1 MVTMGLWICVA
12 AIIAVLLFSA
22 YVLMWYAHVTATEP
36 KATDSKVEAIR
47 GVEAILARST
57 GRKTPSVTR
66 PKSSRT
72 SGTANKAPTSW
83 SSFYTESSR
92 HVPESV
98 RNSTVGTPASR
109 VGVDAGSRRG
119 ALPLL
124 PLCPQLIVPDG
135 TRLKCVLQEAV
146 CRRRQDLAFNING
159 IAAHGGAPLFQIR
172 VVERAVAAGN
182 CGIFVETLG
191 GKEQFAFLSTQELWA
206 DEGDLI
212 PKFSIMRPGGL
223 PYASM
228 QKSPQGEYVVRCGQ
242 ENMMT
247 FSGDF
252 LTHDIQVRGALGQT
266 VGLVGNSSGGEY
278 EVQVNPRS
286 DAGLV
291 VLGLLAIDK
300 CERVSSSPP
309 GSTNYVPVGTAPT
322 PP

>member
-1 MVTMGLWICVA
+1 MGLWICVA
-12 AIIAVLLFSA
+12 AIIAVLLFST

-36 KATDSKVEAIR
+36 KATDNKVEAIR

-57 GRKTPSVTR
+57 GRRTPTVTR

-72 SGTANKAPTSW
+72 SGAPKAPSSW
-83 SSFYTESSR
+83 SSFYTDSSR
-92 HVPESV
+92 HLPESV
-98 RNSTVGTPASR
+98 RSSTVGTPASR
-109 VGVDAGSRRG
+109 AGVEGGSRRG
-119 ALPLL
+119 ALPVL

-146 CRRRQDLAFNING
+146 CRRRQELTFNING

-172 VVERAVAAGN
+172 VVERAVTAGN

-191 GKEQFAFLSTQELWA
+191 GKEQFAFLSTQEMWA
-206 DEGDLI
+206 DEGDLT
-212 PKFSIMRPGGL
+212 PKFGIMRPGGL

-300 CERVSSSPP
+300 CERASSSPP
-309 GSTNYVPVGTAPT
+309 VSASYVVHAGAAPA
-322 PP
+322 P